1 MKKFCL
7 IFLLS
12 ITFLYFTGCSGGNS
26 NEKKKG
32 NKDQIKKVDKTK
44 DNSKSGKNGK
54 KEDTDTI
61 PVSIK
66 SPTRGDINS
75 FLLFSSNIDSEKT
88 VDIYPMTYGIV
99 EKINF
104 DEGDRVN
111 RGSVLA
117 VLDDRDALIN
127 EKRAKITY
135 MQQKLEFDRQK
146 EIFEKNLISKEEYEK
161 LKFNLE
167 KSKLDWEQSK
177 LLLSYTRI
185 TSPISGLVA
194 KRYIKI
200 GNKINTNQLAFY
212 VIYTKEKIAIIN
224 VPEQEKDQIFLNQK
238 AIISSGNKVLN
249 GYIKR
254 ISPAIDPESG
264 TFKITIEVKDKKNIM
279 VVGQFVNVKII
290 KKVHNDV
297 ILVTKDVL
305 MFEGDRV
312 FVFIIDKDNLAFKKE
327 VKTGFDDGSNVEIAE
342 GLTTNDKL
350 VSAGKNSLKN
360 KSKVKIIEPI
370 L

>member
-26 NEKKKG
+26 KEKKKE
-32 NKDQIKKVDKTK
+32 NKDQIKKTEKAI
-44 DNSKSGKNGK
+44 DNNKSGKKEK

-61 PVSIK
+61 PVSIQ
-66 SPTRGDINS
+66 SPTKGDINS

-88 VDIYPMTYGIV
+88 VDIFPMSSGIV

-104 DEGDRVN
+104 DEGDQIN
-111 RGSVLA
+111 RGSILA
-117 VLDDRDALIN
+117 VLDDRAAVIN
-127 EKRAKITY
+127 EKRSKITY

-167 KSKLDWEQSK
+167 KSKLDWDQSK
-177 LLLSYTRI
+177 LFFSYTRI

-212 VIYTKEKIAIIN
+212 VIYTKEKIAVIN
-224 VPEQEKDQIFLNQK
+224 IPEQEKDQIFLNQK
-238 AIISSGNKVLN
+238 AIISAGNKVLN

-254 ISPAIDPESG
+254 ISPSIDPESG
-264 TFKITIEVKDKKNIM
+264 TFKITVEVKDKKNIM

-290 KKVHNDV
+290 KKVHKDA

-327 VKTGFDDGSNVEIAE
+327 VKTGFDDGSNVEIIK
-342 GLTTNDKL
+342 GLTTDDKL
-350 VSAGKNSLKN
+350 VSAGKSSLKN